1 MQHYWHTPIIHRPEE
16 KVSVEM
22 NVYSEGW
29 GIWEFKEVFF
39 FYVCMEEGVIKQNT
53 WKLIAE

>member
-1 MQHYWHTPIIHRPEE
+1 MLHYWHTPITHRPEE

-22 NVYSEGW
+22 NAYSESW
-29 GIWEFKEVFF
+29 GIWEFKEVF